1 MCVQHYFAV
10 SESKLSYILVLV
22 QTHVYVFFFVCLFFQ
37 KEESFLIMSDS
48 SKKNIR
54 ESMVCK

>member
-22 QTHVYVFFFVCLFFQ
+22 QTHVYVFFFCLFVFS
-37 KEESFLIMSDS
+37 EGRIILDH
-48 SKKNIR
+48 
-54 ESMVCK
+54 V